1 MSDKTPEQEFAAAL
15 AAFQAELPAVTKD
28 AQGQVGNQKTRY
40 ADLASIAEAAYPKL
54 AEHGLSYLTKPTLDD
69 GAFILRYALLH
80 VGGHRENGDYPLPA
94 SANSQQMGSAITYA
108 RRYCLL
114 AVTGIAPKDDDDDG
128 AKGSEV
134 QTTVLP
140 RAARTRGA
148 TERKTAEEVRAE
160 EDPWTTAAPAP
171 EVERVTDA
179 AWIEG
184 FRRRIEQADSASV
197 LRGLQ
202 GEANSQWSA
211 LKLSRDDAAALRK
224 EVEARM
230 KELTGASA

>member
-15 AAFQAELPAVTKD
+15 AAFQAGVPTVTKD

-54 AEHGLSYLTKPTLDD
+54 AEHGLSYLAKPTLDD
-69 GAFILRYALLH
+69 GAFVLRYALLH
-80 VGGHRENGDYPLPA
+80 VGGHREGGSFPLPA
-94 SANSQQMGSAITYA
+94 SATSQQMGSAITYA

-140 RAARTRGA
+140 RAPRRTNA
-148 TERKTAEEVRAE
+148 TTRKSAEDLRAE
-160 EDPWTTAAPAP
+160 PDEWATPSLP
-171 EVERVTDA
+171 VTDA
-179 AWIEG
+179 QWLED
-184 FRRRIEQADSASV
+184 FRRRLVMADKPSLINGLDEEAHVQFAAGNLTAEDAKTLKGEIDIRRDELKGEPVSA
-197 LRGLQ
+197 
-202 GEANSQWSA
+202 
-211 LKLSRDDAAALRK
+211 
-224 EVEARM
+224 
-230 KELTGASA
+230 